1 MSFRFRPAA
10 AAAVLAFLSA
20 LPSALQAQSAPALR
34 IAIAGETVDTKPSL
48 AAPVDTRAPVPLNLP
63 AVASQNSPAV
73 VPTNRFQNEVEPNN
87 TSATATTAT
96 LNGGAAAL
104 QGDIFPGSDVDFYA
118 FTANAGDRIYAATM
132 TSLNGR
138 GLLDSDLALLASDGT
153 TVIELDNDDGSFGAS
168 SSSIA
173 GATVPAAGTYFL
185 RVRYQSSTTL
195 TIHPYRLHLQV
206 RSGAP
211 VAETE
216 PNDTFPGQ
224 PLPASGWVSGS
235 TSATTD
241 VDFYSISLAAGET
254 VYLSLDLD
262 PERDTT
268 EWNGQLGLGVF
279 GTPANVLVVNDGGT
293 ATPDSEAFF
302 LTAKEA
308 GTYGVF
314 VGVPTGGTSFGT
326 YQLNVTRFPAVDDGV
341 NCTTYTSTNVPVTI
355 PTGPGFVTSTLTVPG
370 NPRIHDIDVSVQLTH
385 NFMADLDVQ
394 LTAPAGVG
402 GNTVGLF
409 SDIGSTTAGAQTT
422 MDVTFDDEAAIPS
435 SFAIVQGLRLAP
447 ELNYRLNWF
456 DGQPAGG
463 DWTLT
468 IRDDATG
475 DGGTLTGWSLRICEP
490 PPPPTCPVGFA
501 PVTVY
506 STDFETDASGF
517 TSSGTQ
523 NEWERGTPA
532 FAGTT
537 TAAAFNG
544 CNSGSNCFKT
554 DLDNT
559 YNASSD
565 QTLLSP
571 NINLTGLSPP
581 VVVNW
586 AQKFQLESAAF
597 DRFRVDVNE
606 VGVPANSA
614 GLYAFLDADM
624 FETVGSTPGVNNN
637 QVAGWGQYSR
647 RIDAYAGQN
656 VELRFNV
663 ISDTTIQRSGVG
675 IDDVSVTACR
685 ALSADL
691 AITKT
696 DGAATEIP
704 GTTVTYTITASNVGP
719 DAVTGATVAD
729 TFPAALSGCTW
740 TCVGAGGGTCTAAG
754 AGNINDSVNL
764 PAGAS
769 TTYTATC
776 NISPAATGTL
786 ANTATVASSITDP
799 NPGNNSAT
807 DTDTLT
813 PQADLAITKTNG
825 TASST
830 PGTPTTWTIT
840 ASNSGPSNAPGST
853 VADVFPAA
861 CTSVNWTCTGAGGG
875 TCAAAGT
882 GNISDAVNLPAGGS
896 VSYSATC
903 AISAA
908 ASGTLAN
915 TASVTIASGITD
927 TNPANNSATDTDT
940 LAASADVGVTKT
952 NNTTSPVPG
961 ANTVYVITASNAG
974 PSPAASVTV
983 ADTFP
988 AACTSVSWT
997 CGAAGGGT
1005 CTAAGIGNINQSVN
1019 LPAGASVTFTAT
1031 CALSAGAT
1039 GTLANTAT
1047 ATVGGGVTDPTP
1059 GNNSATD
1066 SDTLAP
1072 STDLSVTKTNGTT
1085 SVRPGAN
1092 TTWTIVAAN
1101 AGPSTATGAT
1111 LVDTFPAACTSV
1123 SWTCVGSGGASCPAG
1138 AGSGNINASL
1148 NLPAGGSVSYTA
1160 SCTIAASATGTL
1172 ANTATVAVGAG
1183 ATDPGIGNNT
1193 ATDTDSIDLATDLA
1207 ITKTSASGTY
1217 TPNSAVTW
1225 TLVAGNAG
1233 PSTATGAQVVDTFPT
1248 ACASVSWTCVAA
1260 GGGAC
1265 PANGTGNIAASVT
1278 LPAGATATF
1287 TAVCQVGANPTGA
1300 LVNTATVSPA
1310 AGAFDPTPANAT
1322 ATSSLQLF
1330 VPVPVDA
1337 LGLRGLLLLLL
1348 AMVLLGIWRN
1358 HRPG

>member
-1 MSFRFRPAA
+1 MLFRFRPAA

-20 LPSALQAQSAPALR
+20 LPSSLQAQQAPALR
-34 IAIAGETVDTKPSL
+34 FAVAGAAVDPKPGTL
-48 AAPVDTRAPVPLNLP
+48 VPADTRPPVPLSLP
-63 AVASQNSPAV
+63 AGVTAYSPAV
-73 VPTNRFQNEVEPNN
+73 VPTNRFQSEVEPNN

-96 LNGGAAAL
+96 LNGAAAAL
-104 QGDIFPGSDVDFYA
+104 QGDVFPGNDVDFYA
-118 FTANAGDRIYAATM
+118 FTANAGDRVYAATM
-132 TSLNGR
+132 TSLTGR
-138 GLLDSDLALLASDGT
+138 ALFDSELALLASDGT

-173 GATVPAAGTYFL
+173 GATVPAAGTYYL

-195 TIHPYRLHLQV
+195 TINPYRLYLQV
-206 RSGAP
+206 RSGTP
-211 VAETE
+211 TAETE
-216 PNDTFPGQ
+216 PNDSFPGQ
-224 PLPASGWVSGS
+224 ALPASGWVSGS

-262 PERDTT
+262 AERDTT
-268 EWNGQLGLGVF
+268 EWNGQLGLGSF
-279 GTPANVLVVNDGGT
+279 GTPPSILVVNDAGT
-293 ATPDSEAFF
+293 STPDSEAYF
-302 LTAKEA
+302 LTAKDA
-308 GTYGVF
+308 GTYAVF
-314 VGVPTGGTSFGT
+314 VGLPAGGTTFGT

-341 NCTTYTSTNVPVTI
+341 NCTTYTSANVPVTI
-355 PTGPGFVTSTLTVPG
+355 PTGPGVVTSTLTVPG

-435 SFAIVQGLRLAP
+435 AFQIVQGLRLAP

-468 IRDDATG
+468 LRDDATG

-490 PPPPTCPVGFA
+490 PPPPTCPAGFA

-506 STDFETDASGF
+506 STDFEANDGGF

-544 CNSGSNCFKT
+544 CNSGANCFKT

-559 YNASSD
+559 YNASAD

-571 NINLTGLSPP
+571 GIDLTGLSPP
-581 VVVNW
+581 VIVNW
-586 AQKFQLESAAF
+586 AQKFQMESAAF
-597 DRFRVDVNE
+597 DRFRVDVNQ
-606 VGVPANSA
+606 VGTPANTA
-614 GLYAFLDADM
+614 NLYAFLDADM
-624 FETVGSTPGVNNN
+624 FETVGSTPLVNNN

-647 RIDAYAGQN
+647 RIDAFAGQN

-663 ISDTTIQRSGVG
+663 VTDTSVQRTGVG

-696 DGAATEIP
+696 DGATSEVP
-704 GTTVTYTITASNVGP
+704 GTPVTYTITASNAGP

-729 TFPAALSGCTW
+729 TFPAVLTGCTW
-740 TCVGAGGGTCTAAG
+740 TCVGASGGTCTAAG
-754 AGNINDSVNL
+754 SGNINDTVNL
-764 PAGAS
+764 PANGSA
-769 TTYTATC
+769 TYTATC

-786 ANTATVASSITDP
+786 ANTATVNSTISDP
-799 NPGNNSAT
+799 TPANNSAT
-807 DTDTLT
+807 DTNTLT

-825 TASST
+825 TAAST

-840 ASNSGPSNAPGST
+840 ASNAGPSHAPGST
-853 VADVFPAA
+853 VADTFPAA
-861 CTSVNWTCTGAGGG
+861 CTSVNWTCVGAGGG
-875 TCAAAGT
+875 TCTAAGS
-882 GNISDAVNLPAGGS
+882 GNINDVVNLPAGGS
-896 VSYSATC
+896 VTYSATC
-903 AISAA
+903 AISSA
-908 ASGTLAN
+908 ASGTLSN
-915 TASVTIASGITD
+915 TATVSTAGGVAD
-927 TNPANNSATDTDT
+927 TNPGNNSATDTDT
-940 LAASADVGVTKT
+940 LAASADVAITKT
-952 NNTTSPVPG
+952 NNTTAPVPG
-961 ANTVYVITASNAG
+961 TTTTYVVTASNAG
-974 PSPAASVTV
+974 PSPAASVTI

-988 AACTSVSWT
+988 TACTSVTWT
-997 CGAAGGGT
+997 CTGAGGGT
-1005 CTAAGIGNINQSVN
+1005 CTGSGTGNINQSVN
-1019 LPAGASVTFTAT
+1019 LPASASVTFTAT
-1031 CALSAGAT
+1031 CALAAGAT

-1066 SDTLAP
+1066 TDTLAP

-1085 SVRPGAN
+1085 SVQPGAT

-1111 LVDTFPAACTSV
+1111 LTDTFPAACTSV
-1123 SWTCVGSGGASCPAG
+1123 SWTCAAAGGASCPAG
-1138 AGSGNINASL
+1138 AGSGNISASL
-1148 NLPAGGSVSYTA
+1148 NVPVGGSVTYTA
-1160 SCTIAASATGTL
+1160 TCTISASATGTL
-1172 ANTATVAVGAG
+1172 ANTATVAAGAG
-1183 ATDPGIGNNT
+1183 ATDPGTGNNT
-1193 ATDTDSIDLATDLA
+1193 ATDTDSILLVTDLA
-1207 ITKTSASGTY
+1207 IGKTSASGTF
-1217 TPNSAVTW
+1217 TANSAVTW
-1225 TLVAGNAG
+1225 TLVASNAG
-1233 PSTATGAQVVDTFPT
+1233 PGTATGAQVTDTFPA
-1248 ACASVSWTCVAA
+1248 ACSSVSWSCTAS

-1265 PANGTGNIAASVT
+1265 PASGSGNIAAAVT

-1287 TAVCQVGANPTGA
+1287 TATCQVGATASGP
-1300 LVNTATVSPA
+1300 LVNTATIAPA

-1322 ATSSLQLF
+1322 ATSTLQF
-1330 VPVPVDA
+1330 VVLVPVDTV
-1337 LGLRGLLLLLL
+1337 GLRGLLLLML
-1348 AMVLLGIWRN
+1348 AMVLVGAWRLQ
-1358 HRPG
+1358 RPV